1 MFIRHSHALLA
12 ALALITG
19 PAFAQDTPAPTTPE
33 TPAAEAPAADAPAPA
48 ADAPAADAPATAPA
62 DAETPAAPADA
73 PAAENAPAG
82 QPARDPNG
90 PGSYYAKSEHGDWT
104 IRCIRADQGKD
115 PCEMYKLLT
124 DADDNPV
131 AELTMVPLSNGD
143 VAVRQGN
150 HGQFGNRVVV
160 GIGQQLVHLARIL
173 ALIGADAAD
182 GPIAMLGLGI
192 IAARSV
198 RIARGLTRGRVFGRG
213 GVGGRGWSLC
223 IGRCGGR
230 RVCGRCICGR
240 CRRIGGGGLRRGR
253 FGRGRRRGVLGKCG
267 PGDQGEGGQQ
277 RVRMSDE
284 HQSFFLLLNALRL
297 I

>member
-19 PAFAQDTPAPTTPE
+19 PAFAQDTPAPATPE
-33 TPAAEAPAADAPAPA
+33 TPAAEAPAADAPATAAPA

-62 DAETPAAPADA
+62 DAEPPAAPADA

-143 VAVRQGN
+143 VAAGATLVAPLETDLIDGLGFQIGSGEMRGYPFSFCAPVGCVARLGFTNQELASMKAGSTAAV
-150 HGQFGNRVVV
+150 QLLPFGGDPDSPV
-160 GIGQQLVHLARIL
+160 QLSMSLTGFTAAFDELA
-173 ALIGADAAD
+173 AYAAAPAPAPAADAEPAED
-182 GPIAMLGLGI
+182 APAED
-192 IAARSV
+192 APA
-198 RIARGLTRGRVFGRG
+198 
-213 GVGGRGWSLC
+213 
-223 IGRCGGR
+223 
-230 RVCGRCICGR
+230 
-240 CRRIGGGGLRRGR
+240 
-253 FGRGRRRGVLGKCG
+253 
-267 PGDQGEGGQQ
+267 E
-277 RVRMSDE
+277 
-284 HQSFFLLLNALRL
+284 
-297 I
+297 